1 MASIVSI
8 PSCGYRSGEL
18 CTKEGFVT
26 SNRRNRGSG
35 VVRTLNDPGPRE
47 EFYKE
52 YKIMSSSALLPPQN
66 FEVFERH
73 YLLEYYT

>member
-8 PSCGYRSGEL
+8 PSCGYRSGDL
-18 CTKEGFVT
+18 CRKEGFVT
-26 SNRRNRGSG
+26 SNRENRGSG

-52 YKIMSSSALLPPQN
+52 YKL
-66 FEVFERH
+66 
-73 YLLEYYT
+73 